1 MKINILEIGCACGG
15 TLLEISNRNNTA
27 NLYGIEINKN
37 AANIAKMF
45 ANVSSADIENGDLP
59 YERLFFDYVIFG
71 DVLEHLY
78 NPQKVLENIKPYLK
92 EDGKIIASIPN
103 IQHWTIIE
111 ELLNGYW
118 TYTKA
123 GILDETHL
131 RFFTQTEITKMFDEA
146 GYNVKKYVGNDIGI
160 SESGNTLLEK
170 MLKCNIIDNVDDFM
184 AYQWFVEAD
193 KKYIIDGNDE
203 KELAYLLR
211 RIDNETAK
219 EDSFISIM
227 KFIIDKNITTKILL
241 NLIEVATI
249 NKTAVIIF
257 IAVNL
262 YQKGES
268 KIALEFLIHAYKKYN
283 DDLEIVY
290 SLAYILNL
298 NGDKNS
304 AIKLLESQSSIDKS
318 TKELLAELKGE
329 LG

>member
-1 MKINILEIGCACGG
+1 MK
-15 TLLEISNRNNTA
+15 
-27 NLYGIEINKN
+27 
-37 AANIAKMF
+37 
-45 ANVSSADIENGDLP
+45 
-59 YERLFFDYVIFG
+59 
-71 DVLEHLY
+71 
-78 NPQKVLENIKPYLK
+78 
-92 EDGKIIASIPN
+92 
-103 IQHWTIIE
+103 
-111 ELLNGYW
+111 
-118 TYTKA
+118 
-123 GILDETHL
+123 
-131 RFFTQTEITKMFDEA
+131 
-146 GYNVKKYVGNDIGI
+146 
-160 SESGNTLLEK
+160 K

-241 NLIEVATI
+241 NLIEVTTI

-304 AIKLLESQSSIDKS
+304 AIKLLESQSSSDKS